1 MEQLID
7 RLIQIDKEA
16 RVRVSKAK
24 KERVKALE
32 TVDKQRKALERDYQN
47 KLDALIAEEQQQS
60 EKAKSAA
67 LSEIEKSKQ
76 SLIDGLDA
84 LYRVH
89 EEAWVRQI
97 VARAKEG

>member
-84 LYRVH
+84 LYRTH